1 MNDEVLTVFNDQQ
14 ERIGTASRKEVHEK
28 GYWHEAFHCWFVSR
42 ENDIDYIYFQIR
54 SEQKQDYPGALDITA
69 AGHLLHTETAV
80 DGVREIHEELGVNI
94 SFDELLPLD
103 VFKYEVS
110 EPHYIDKEFAHVF
123 LYYSSHPLNAF
134 TLQQEEVSGLVKAPF
149 SHFCE
154 LWLGNQTELI
164 IEGIT
169 NKKSRFTVQPIK
181 VNLLLIPKLTIKR
194 SLHSLASSCIQ
205 QKSLES

>member
-1 MNDEVLTVFNDQQ
+1 MMNDEVLTIFNNQQ

-69 AGHLLHTETAV
+69 AGHLLHTETAE

-110 EPHYIDKEFAHVF
+110 QPHYVDKEFAHVF
-123 LYYSSHPLNAF
+123 LYYSSHPLSAF

-154 LWLGNQTELI
+154 LWLGNQTELTV
-164 IEGIT
+164 EGIT
-169 NKKSRFTVQPIK
+169 NKKEPIHRTAHK
-181 VNLLLIPKLTIKR
+181 SEFAPHPEDYYKTIIACI
-194 SLHSLASSCIQ
+194 SQQLHSAE
-205 QKSLES
+205 KA